1 MFGKRTYCILGTM
14 LLAFASLGAGVSAEQ
29 NDEQVADL
37 EDLGILELSLDE
49 NGVVEAMVT
58 KDAFLSFM
66 SSDEA
71 ALMAIESVAMSVS
84 LDEDGQLLLSDF
96 EIGVAQNQP
105 DEISVTLRL
114 SDELVEILHDENVD
128 LEDLLNEVGFGDDL
142 GLDDFDP
149 ELDEDYEEY
158 YGSRIHWADEAYQL
172 RGCQDDY
179 ERVMDAEDPAEEYYA
194 IYDEMVQDWEEDDGT
209 DEDWESEDADEDTDE
224 DVEGESGDELDEE
237 YHEDPNDEYN
247 EDERD
252 RLDDLVEAR
261 DGDITQVIIIVNT
274 DGEIADVT
282 IIVIYEDGEYDMF
295 VFTTLLL
302 DIREQLLDIDAI
314 VVWNWIPT
322 PPVDPVDDEDEG
334 LDVLRERCRSGTM
347 HGTFAVDEDGNG
359 TLRGQIYNEAGEL
372 VTNMWGGFNTDGFV
386 RGLAGDNTSMPI
398 AQWKA
403 VSEDGRFNGL
413 WKMVDAED
421 DSRGILKGIYE
432 LNDNRTGGE
441 FHGKWK
447 AVGCHDDLGS
457 DDDPSWV
464 TPDRDDVQPR
474 HTPIQVDA
482 ERVDDVRQLD
492 KAPKQKPLMGKLGD
506 VMDKPLVE
514 DENGGSIVDVGDA
527 AVGSTLGTIA
537 LLGAGFIRR
546 RITGGI

>member
-1 MFGKRTYCILGTM
+1 M

-29 NDEQVADL
+29 NDKQVTDL

-49 NGVVEAMVT
+49 NGVVEAVVT

-71 ALMAIESVAMSVS
+71 ALMVIESVAMSVS
-84 LDEDGQLLLSDF
+84 LDNDGQLLLSDF
-96 EIGVAQNQP
+96 EIGVGENQP

-114 SDELVEILHDENVD
+114 SEELVEILQDENID

-194 IYDEMVQDWEEDDGT
+194 IYDEMVQDWEEDDES
-209 DEDWESEDADEDTDE
+209 DEDWESDDANEGTDE

-237 YHEDPNDEYN
+237 HHQQPGDENDRED
-247 EDERD
+247 RD
-252 RLDDLVEAR
+252 RLDDALDMRE
-261 DGDITQVIIIVNT
+261 DEITQIVVIVNT

-282 IIVIYEDGEYDMF
+282 VIVIYEDGEYDMF
-295 VFTTLLL
+295 VFTMLLEDL
-302 DIREQLLDIDAI
+302 RERLVNFDGI
-314 VVWNWIPT
+314 VVWNWIPA
-322 PPVDPVDDEDEG
+322 PPLDPVDDDGDALDE
-334 LDVLRERCRSGTM
+334 LEERCRSGTM

-386 RGLAGDNTSMPI
+386 RGLAGDNNSMPI

-432 LNDNRTGGE
+432 FNDNRTGGE

-447 AVGCHDDLGS
+447 AVGCHDDLGMEE
-457 DDDPSWV
+457 
-464 TPDRDDVQPR
+464 RDSLPPVVDTEPR
-474 HTPIQVDA
+474 HTPLQVDV
-482 ERVDDVRQLD
+482 ERADDARQLD
-492 KAPKQKPLMGKLGD
+492 KAPKDKALMDKLGD
-506 VMDKPLVE
+506 VMDKPIVE
-514 DENGGSIVDVGDA
+514 DEDGGAIVDVGDA

>member
-1 MFGKRTYCILGTM
+1 M
-14 LLAFASLGAGVSAEQ
+14 LLAFASLGAGVTAEQ
-29 NDEQVADL
+29 NDERVVDL
-37 EDLGILELSLDE
+37 EDLGILELSLSDD
-49 NGVVEAMVT
+49 GVVEAMVT

-71 ALMAIESVAMSVS
+71 ALLAIESVAMSVS
-84 LDEDGQLLLSDF
+84 LGEDGKLVLSDF
-96 EIGVAQNQP
+96 EIGVGENQS

-114 SDELVEILHDENVD
+114 SDELIEILHDEDIN

-142 GLDDFDP
+142 GLDDFTP
-149 ELDEDYEEY
+149 EVEDDYEEY

-179 ERVMDAEDPAEEYYA
+179 ERVMDAEDPADEYYA
-194 IYDEMVQDWEEDDGT
+194 IYDEMVHDWEEAEELEEESNESDE
-209 DEDWESEDADEDTDE
+209 EDWDSEDSDEGTDE

-237 YHEDPNDEYN
+237 HHQQPGDENDRED
-247 EDERD
+247 RD
-252 RLDDLVEAR
+252 RLDDALDMRE
-261 DGDITQVIIIVNT
+261 DEITQIIVIVNT
-274 DGEIADVT
+274 DGTIADVT
-282 IIVIYEDGEYDMF
+282 VIVIYEDGEYDMF
-295 VFTTLLL
+295 VFTMLLEDL
-302 DIREQLLDIDAI
+302 RERLANFDGI

-322 PPVDPVDDEDEG
+322 PPLDPVDDEG
-334 LDVLRERCRSGTM
+334 DVLDELEERCLSGTM
-347 HGTFAVDEDGNG
+347 HGTFVVDEDGNG
-359 TLRGQIYNEAGEL
+359 TLRGQIYNDAGEL

-386 RGLAGDNTSMPI
+386 RGLAGDNVSTPI

-447 AVGCHDDLGS
+447 AVGCHNELGHEDDAE
-457 DDDPSWV
+457 WI
-464 TPDRDDVQPR
+464 TPDRDDVEPR
-474 HTPIQVDA
+474 HTPIQIDA
-482 ERVDDVRQLD
+482 ERVDDARQLD
-492 KAPKQKPLMGKLGD
+492 KAPKDKALMDKLGD
-506 VMDKPLVE
+506 VMDKPIVE
-514 DENGGSIVDVGDA
+514 DSEGGAIVDIGDA

>member
-1 MFGKRTYCILGTM
+1 M

-84 LDEDGQLLLSDF
+84 LDEDGQLVLSDF
-96 EIGVAQNQP
+96 EIGVGENQP

-114 SDELVEILHDENVD
+114 SDELVEILHDEDID
-128 LEDLLNEVGFGDDL
+128 LQDLLNEVGFGDDL
-142 GLDDFDP
+142 GLDDFTP
-149 ELDEDYEEY
+149 EVEEDYEEY

-179 ERVMDAEDPAEEYYA
+179 ERVMDAEDPADEYYA

-209 DEDWESEDADEDTDE
+209 DEDWESEDADEDTD
-224 DVEGESGDELDEE
+224 
-237 YHEDPNDEYN
+237 

-347 HGTFAVDEDGNG
+347 HGTFVVDEDGNG
-359 TLRGQIYNEAGEL
+359 TIRGQVYNEAGEL
-372 VTNMWGGFNTDGFV
+372 LTNMWGGFNTDGFV
-386 RGLAGDNTSMPI
+386 RGLAGDNVSTPI

-413 WKMVDAED
+413 WKMIDVED
-421 DSRGILKGIYE
+421 DTRGILKGIYE

-447 AVGCHDDLGS
+447 AVDCHDDLGMEE
-457 DDDPSWV
+457 
-464 TPDRDDVQPR
+464 RDSLPPVLDTEPR
-474 HTPIQVDA
+474 HTPLQVDV
-482 ERVDDVRQLD
+482 ERADDARQLD
-492 KAPKQKPLMGKLGD
+492 KAPKDKALMDKLGD

-514 DENGGSIVDVGDA
+514 DSEGGAIVDIGDA
-527 AVGSTLGTIA
+527 AAGSTLGTIA